1 MKNKRNR
8 NKNFEDS
15 IFIHDKYVKN
25 PLRFIIWIAMNI
37 LSFWYN
43 LLLLI
48 ARFRKKSNDNKYY
61 FSICAIFKDEE
72 LSLKEWIEYHK
83 IVGVDHIYLYNN
95 FSTDNYLEI
104 LDPYIKSGYI
114 TLIEWPVVR
123 PAQAK
128 AYNHFYNNFWN
139 ETKWVAFIDLD
150 EYLCPKRVEDIK
162 IWFSF
167 YENFPS
173 MVIYWKQFGSSG
185 RIDHD
190 HSKLITEQYFIS
202 WNKFYDMGKPVF
214 NTDFELYKLSD
225 KYIHLIFSKVNF
237 MGFEFKLPPIN
248 EFKKFINFRCNRV
261 GLFKGNSD
269 FTFQLNHYVTKSYGE
284 FTDKKVRRGTA
295 TSVGETAAH
304 IRSQYAYDFAQSYA
318 ITADYTIYR
327 FLIKLKIAMLINKK
341 GIQND

>member
-1 MKNKRNR
+1 MVKKGNNGR
-8 NKNFEDS
+8 NFEDS
-15 IFIHDKYVKN
+15 IFIHDRYVAN
-25 PLRFIIWIAMNI
+25 PLRTIIWIAMNI

-43 LLLLI
+43 FLLLI
-48 ARFRKKSNDNKYY
+48 ARLQKKSTDNKYY
-61 FSICAIFKDEE
+61 FSICAIFKDEG

-95 FSTDNYLEI
+95 FSSDNYLEI
-104 LDPYIKSGYI
+104 LQSYVEDGYI
-114 TLIEWPVVR
+114 TLTEWPVVR

-150 EYLCPKRVEDIK
+150 EYLCPKRVDDVK
-162 IWFSF
+162 TWFRL

-190 HSKLITEQYFIS
+190 NSKLITEQYYIS
-202 WNKFYDMGKPVF
+202 WDKFYDMGKPVF
-214 NTDFELYKLSD
+214 NTSFQLYEISD
-225 KYIHLIFSKVNF
+225 KYIHLIFSKVNIF
-237 MGFEFKLPPIN
+237 GLRIKLPPIN

-261 GLFKGNSD
+261 GFFRKKSD
-269 FTFQLNHYVTKSYGE
+269 FTFQVNHYVTKSYEE
-284 FTDKKVRRGTA
+284 FTVKKVGRGSVTV
-295 TSVGETAAH
+295 VGETAAH
-304 IRSQYAYDFAQSYA
+304 ILSKYAYNFAQLYS

-327 FLIKLKIAMLINKK
+327 FLVKLKRAMVKNNECVD
-341 GIQND
+341 ND